1 MVALVRTLSAL
12 AAAAGMVPQAVAQAA
27 PAFEAEA
34 DPAVR
39 RAADSLELS
48 ESQRTAFYANV
59 DTAVAY
65 GLAGGPVGG
74 RPAVDSAL
82 ALVVR
87 ETGRKMRFV
96 RQARVLF
103 SDMFARR
110 ANDRNRPVGT
120 EEELWRSPAN
130 VSSLIE
136 LYRDNPDA
144 SDHEMERAMAAA
156 FKSQPEDH

>member
-1 MVALVRTLSAL
+1 MLSSIRPLLGLV
-12 AAAAGMVPQAVAQAA
+12 AAAALAPGGAAQAPSS
-27 PAFEAEA
+27 PAFDAA
-34 DPAVR
+34 TDPAAR

-48 ESQRTAFYANV
+48 ESQRSVFFDNVVAAVSHGMAANP
-59 DTAVAY
+59 D
-65 GLAGGPVGG
+65 GG

-87 ETGRKMRFV
+87 ETSRKLRFV
-96 RQARVLF
+96 RQARVIF

-110 ANDRNRPVGT
+110 ANDSDRQPGT
-120 EEELWRSPAN
+120 EEELWRSPTN
-130 VSSLIE
+130 VAVLIK

-156 FKSQPEDH
+156 FRRGSP